1 MRSLVRL
8 MALLLVVSACGGDG
22 SADESST
29 TLASSTTIVPST
41 SLPDSS
47 TGPGSTTLPPQS
59 TTEAPVV
66 SIGVQLL
73 VSGPDGVFL
82 VNDDGLAEQLVEGSA
97 AFAIDDLAGGVL
109 FQRERGALE
118 RRSVVYRVR
127 SGSAEAIEALVPSSD
142 QGLTLNGIT
151 GDGDTYVYYTRNEG
165 SNIEDARQT
174 LRRYSLET
182 REVTEL
188 QVTGG
193 WEAGSFPISVS
204 ESLILINWSA
214 EVYHGMDFIDLRAN
228 SAAVAANPSPADGYE
243 DCWEC
248 PSLGAL
254 SADGSQ
260 LVYFETVEGV
270 KYAVVKHLAS
280 GAEIR
285 RIVLNVAGDDWWPVS
300 FDLLDNYLVVN
311 NVDVS
316 DWEIQRP
323 RLFDLSQVDPQPI
336 FVGPRGEAYITRSP
350 VSIAGP
356 ITFP

>member
-8 MALLLVVSACGGDG
+8 MALIVVVSACGGDG

-29 TLASSTTIVPST
+29 TLASSTSTATST

-47 TGPGSTTLPPQS
+47 TGPGPTTLPPQS
-59 TTEAPVV
+59 TTQAPPLP
-66 SIGVQLL
+66 SGVELL
-73 VSGPDGVFL
+73 VSGPEGVFL
-82 VNDDGLAEQLVEGSA
+82 VNAADSKLIVDRPA
-97 AFAIDDLAGGVL
+97 AFAIDDLDGGVL
-109 FQRERGALE
+109 VQTERGALD
-118 RRSVVYRVR
+118 RRSVVYRTR
-127 SGSAEAIEALVPSSD
+127 SGSAEAIEMLVPSVD
-142 QGLTLNGIT
+142 QGLTLNGIAR
-151 GDGDTYVYYTRNEG
+151 DGDTYVYYTRNEG
-165 SNIEDARQT
+165 STIEDARQT

-243 DCWEC
+243 DCGIC

-270 KYAVVKHLAS
+270 KYAVIKHVAS

-285 RIVLNVAGDDWWPVS
+285 RIDLNIAGDDWWPVS
-300 FDLLDNYLVVN
+300 FDLVDNYLVVN

-336 FVGPRGEAYITRSP
+336 FVGARGEAYITRSP
-350 VSIAGP
+350 VSIEGP
-356 ITFP
+356 IVLP

>member
-8 MALLLVVSACGGDG
+8 MALLMVVSACGGDG
-22 SADESST
+22 SSEGSST
-29 TLASSTTIVPST
+29 TLASSTTIAVST

-47 TGPGSTTLPPQS
+47 TGPGSTTAPPQP
-59 TTEAPVV
+59 TTEAPPLP
-66 SIGVQLL
+66 SGLQLL

-82 VNDDGLAEQLVEGSA
+82 VNDDRSSEQLIEGPA
-97 AFAIDDLAGGVL
+97 VFAIDDLDGGIL
-109 FQRERGALE
+109 FQRERWLRE
-118 RRSVVYRVR
+118 RQSIVYRVR
-127 SGSAEAIEALVPSSD
+127 AGTGEVVETLVASSD
-142 QGLTLNGIT
+142 QGLTLNGVAR
-151 GDGDTYVYYTRNEG
+151 DGDTYVYYTRNEG
-165 SNIEDARQT
+165 TTIDDTRQT

-188 QVTGG
+188 QDTGG

-204 ESLILINWSA
+204 DSLILLNWGA

-228 SAAVAANPSPADGYE
+228 TAAVAANPSPADGYE
-243 DCWEC
+243 DCGTC
-248 PSLGAL
+248 PSLGSL

-270 KYAVVKHLAS
+270 KYAVIRHVAS

-285 RIVLNVAGDDWWPVS
+285 RVDLNIAGDDWWPVS
-300 FDLLDNYLVVN
+300 FDLMGNYLVVN

-336 FVGPRGEAYITRSP
+336 FIGPRGEGYITRSP

-356 ITFP
+356 VASP